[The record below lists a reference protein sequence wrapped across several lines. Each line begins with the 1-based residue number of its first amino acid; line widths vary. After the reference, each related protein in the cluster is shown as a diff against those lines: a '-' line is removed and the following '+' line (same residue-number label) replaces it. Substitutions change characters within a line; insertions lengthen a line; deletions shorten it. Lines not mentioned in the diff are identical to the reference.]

1 MSCINKKIDLLNSAK
16 LPKMFPTSQQ
26 KKKKVKNCF
35 PIVSKVI
42 DTLGLR
48 IEGIT

>member
-26 KKKKVKNCF
+26 KKKKGQELFSSKKKKNWYTAAF
-35 PIVSKVI
+35 
-42 DTLGLR
+42 
-48 IEGIT
+48 E